1 MANRSYLYAS
11 DVSPQQIEQWS
22 EGRQIGI
29 SEWNYDIPL
38 VFKLLISGNTQPCR
52 SLLWDELD
60 PIALQGD
67 YQAGVA
73 RLAQFLAQI
82 TEPALQPDIQQ
93 ALAFLQAPENQ
104 RRYLVLECGEI
115 YSMDEVPMVEQ
126 NQQLLHHVQQLDA
139 EIAAALQLFAPQPPV
154 AAPGFFARLFG
165 LKPTQPTQQ
174 CSARDQLLRLGL
186 GCWTNHLCYRFDIAP
201 EPHTAEV

>member
-139 EIAAALQLFAPQPPV
+139 EIAAALQLFAPQPAV

-165 LKPTQPTQQ
+165 LKPALPPQQ
-174 CSARDQLLRLGL
+174 CSASDQLLRLGL
-186 GCWTNHLCYRFDIAP
+186 GCWTNHLCYRFDMAP
-201 EPHTAEV
+201 EPHIAEV

>member
-1 MANRSYLYAS
+1 MANRSYLYAT

-82 TEPALQPDIQQ
+82 TEPSVQQDIQH
-93 ALAFLQAPENQ
+93 ALEFLQAPENQ

-115 YSMDEVPMVEQ
+115 YSMDDVPMQQQ
-126 NQQLLHHVQQLDA
+126 NQQLLHNVQQLDA
-139 EIAAALQLFAPQPPV
+139 EIAAAVQLFAPQPAVNP
-154 AAPGFFARLFG
+154 PGFFARLLG
-165 LKPTQPTQQ
+165 LKPAQPPQQ
-174 CSARDQLLRLGL
+174 FSASDHLLRLGL
-186 GCWTNHLCYRFDIAP
+186 GCWTNHLCYRFDMAP
-201 EPHTAEV
+201 EENTAEV